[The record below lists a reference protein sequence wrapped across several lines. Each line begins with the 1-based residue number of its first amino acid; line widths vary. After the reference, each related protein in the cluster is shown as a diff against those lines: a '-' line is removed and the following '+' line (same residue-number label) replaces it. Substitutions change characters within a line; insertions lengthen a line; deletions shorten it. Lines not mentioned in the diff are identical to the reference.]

1 MFSLNFNISNSMTPF
16 KINMWDK
23 FLCLKLRKI
32 LKWMLCQNDRENY
45 CCGYKKKVYI
55 VSKTEL

>member
-1 MFSLNFNISNSMTPF
+1 MTPF